1 MSAEDF
7 PEAGQAILDRVR
19 EYRRAARKIV
29 EADWVRTHRRCL
41 ALLELAERAR
51 AEEDLTVRT
60 WSERSIWEE
69 SKEFLGVDDG
79 EPIAPPLSY
88 ESSQRRL
95 RNQGLEQCPTC
106 RARIASEEEFDHW
119 ARLRLAAAERRD
131 IRDKAVNR

>member
-1 MSAEDF
+1 MSAGDL
-7 PEAGQAILDRVR
+7 PEADQAILDRVR
-19 EYRRAARKIV
+19 EYRLAARKII
-29 EADWVRTHRRCL
+29 EADWVSVHRRCL
-41 ALLELAERAR
+41 GLLELQEAAR
-51 AEEDLTVRT
+51 AESDLIVRT
-60 WSERSIWEE
+60 WSERGVWEE

-106 RARIASEEEFDHW
+106 RARIASEEEVDRW